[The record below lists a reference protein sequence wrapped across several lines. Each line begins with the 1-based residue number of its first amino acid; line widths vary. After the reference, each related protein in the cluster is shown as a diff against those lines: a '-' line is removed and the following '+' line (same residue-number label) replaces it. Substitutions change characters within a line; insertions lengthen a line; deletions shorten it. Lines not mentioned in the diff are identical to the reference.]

1 MRIVLVGHGTA
12 HRSGQ
17 EVGWRIRDQVAARL
31 PEADV
36 RWAWV
41 DVVEP
46 QLPEVLAVVPD
57 AIVVPVFLA
66 SGYHVRT
73 DIPAAVAATGSRAHV
88 TAAVGPDLVAAVA
101 HRVRMAEADHG
112 RTSRSVVLGAAGS
125 SRPDAVAEVHAAA
138 ERLSELLDRP
148 VTAGFATAAQ
158 PDILTAISRS
168 RTEHGGAVTLASWL
182 LAPGY
187 FHDQLGASGADL
199 VTPPIADHPLLVETV
214 LRRVGAA

>member
-12 HRSGQ
+12 NPAGQ
-17 EVGWRIRDQVAARL
+17 DVGRRIRDQVAARR

-46 QLPEVLAVVPD
+46 QLPEVLAEVPD

-73 DIPAAVAATGSRAHV
+73 DIPQAVAATGQLARV
-88 TAAVGPDLVAAVA
+88 TSAVGPDLVAAVA
-101 HRVRMAEADHG
+101 DHVRTAEAGHEAP
-112 RTSRSVVLGAAGS
+112 SVVLAAAGS
-125 SRPDAVAEVHAAA
+125 SRPNAVAEVHAAA
-138 ERLSELLDRP
+138 ERLSVLLDRP
-148 VTAGFATAAQ
+148 VTAGFATAAE
-158 PDILTAISRS
+158 PDIPTAVSRS
-168 RTEHGGAVTLASWL
+168 RSQHGGAVTVASWL

-187 FHDQLGASGADL
+187 FHDRLAASGADL
-199 VTPPIADHPLLVETV
+199 VTPPIADHPLLIETV
-214 LRRVGAA
+214 LRRIASHS